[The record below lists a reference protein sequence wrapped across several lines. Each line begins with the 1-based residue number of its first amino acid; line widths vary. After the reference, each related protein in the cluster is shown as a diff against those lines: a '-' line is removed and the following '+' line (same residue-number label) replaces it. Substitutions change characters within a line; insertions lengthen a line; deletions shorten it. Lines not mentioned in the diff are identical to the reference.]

1 MTNLNLNLYRVFY
14 TVAKRGSLTKAAE
27 ELYISQPA
35 VSQAIRQLETQLGVS
50 LFNRT
55 HRGLELS
62 ERGGKVIYSKVEQ
75 ALKAFSE
82 AENSLQ
88 QLSDKAS
95 GTLRI
100 AATSNIFEYF
110 LVDKIAAFY
119 EQYPEVKIELITT
132 LPNNVEAALL
142 GDKCDVA
149 FVHLP
154 VDEAAASDVVVYG
167 NVMRINDIFVTNK
180 DNLELT
186 KGPIPLNRLQDYPL
200 IMLEK
205 KTLARTL
212 VEDFFTRLGIELK
225 PSIEVDDFALMKKL
239 VTSGMGIGIVPRE
252 YAKRRLRD
260 GLLFEIKTEPP
271 LPARSVGIVLKKEAK
286 ISFALRKFLDL
297 FDLEV

>member
-1 MTNLNLNLYRVFY
+1 MTNLNLYRVFY

-35 VSQAIRQLETQLGVS
+35 VSQAIRQLENQLGVS

-55 HRGLELS
+55 HHGLELT
-62 ERGGKVIYSKVEQ
+62 EKGGKVIYSKVEQ
-75 ALKAFSE
+75 ALRTFGE

-88 QLSDKAS
+88 QLSSSAS

-110 LVDKIAAFY
+110 LVDKISTFHV
-119 EQYPEVKIELITT
+119 QYPEIKIELITSLSST
-132 LPNNVEAALL
+132 YEAAFSSN
-142 GDKCDVA
+142 KCDVA

-154 VDEAAASDVVVYG
+154 VDESANDVVVYG
-167 NVMRINDIFVTNK
+167 NVMRINDIFVTNE

-186 KGPIPLNRLQDYPL
+186 KGVIPLNRLQDYPL

-205 KTLARTL
+205 KTLVRTL
-212 VEDFFTRLGIELK
+212 VDDFFMRLGVELK
-225 PSIEVDDFALMKKL
+225 PSIEVDDFALIKKL

-271 LPARSVGIVLKKEAK
+271 LPARSIGIVLKKDAK